1 MIRERHDCRAC
12 HRVGLV
18 EILNLGD
25 QPPANAYLASV
36 NQPEQRYPLSLRL
49 CESCGMVQLGHIV
62 DPDLLFRD
70 YSFRTSSSTRM
81 VDHFSKLMREVTES
95 MPRNGLLVEIGSNDG
110 TVLSSIERQDIRRLG
125 VDPSGNL
132 WEMARSKIIEQ
143 CCDLFTE
150 SLAES
155 IVACMGQAH
164 AIIACNVLGHVDD
177 LDDMLAG
184 VESLLHPDGVFVFEV
199 PYLGEFLDRSEFDT
213 IYHEHLSYFSVRPL
227 LILLARHGLRLER
240 VDRQEVH
247 GGSIRCRVTKGTG
260 EGEHIERWRTCHE
273 HWRHFTDVE
282 SYDVL
287 AASVVFACQRLKKSL
302 ADLRDSGKRVI
313 GYGAAAKSTVRLN
326 VCGIGPDL
334 LPAIVDAT
342 PEKIG
347 RFVPGT
353 HQRIVS
359 PESVDLTDYDV
370 VLILPANHEAEIT
383 AKIRST
389 GFTGQIVLPST
400 IVSTRRSRV

>member
-1 MIRERHDCRAC
+1 MRERLDCRAC

-25 QPPANAYLASV
+25 QPPANAYLSSV
-36 NQPEQRYPLSLRL
+36 DQPEQRYPLSLRL

-70 YSFRTSSSTRM
+70 YSFRTSSSARM
-81 VDHFSKLMREVTES
+81 VEHFSKLMCEVAE
-95 MPRNGLLVEIGSNDG
+95 PIPHGGLLVEIGANDG
-110 TVLSSIERQDIRRLG
+110 VALASVAGRVRVLG
-125 VDPSGNL
+125 VDPAGIPADVP
-132 WEMARSKIIEQ
+132 M
-143 CCDLFTE
+143 
-150 SLAES
+150 LAEPFTARLS
-155 IVACMGQAH
+155 EQIERHYGKADAIV
-164 AIIACNVLGHVDD
+164 ACNVLGHVDD
-177 LDDMLAG
+177 LDDLLAG
-184 VESLLHPDGVFVFEV
+184 VASLLQPDGTFVFEV

-213 IYHEHLSYFSVRPL
+213 VYHEHLSYLSARPL
-227 LILLARHGLRLER
+227 LCLLERAGLRLER
-240 VDRQEVH
+240 IDRQEVH
-247 GGSIRCRVTKGTG
+247 GGSIRCRATKGTG
-260 EGEHIERWRTCHE
+260 QGEHIERWRTCHE
-273 HWRHFTDVE
+273 YWRHFTDVE

-287 AASVVFACQRLKKSL
+287 AASVVFACQRLKKAL
-302 ADLRDSGKRVI
+302 ADLRDSRKRVI

-347 RFVPGT
+347 RFLPGT

-383 AKIRST
+383 AKVRAT

-400 IVSTRRSRV
+400 ISSARTARV

>member
-36 NQPEQRYPLSLRL
+36 DQPEQRYPLSLRL
-49 CESCGMVQLGHIV
+49 CEACGMVQLGHVV

-70 YSFRTSSSTRM
+70 YSFRTSSSAHM
-81 VDHFSKLMREVTES
+81 VEHFSKLMCELADS
-95 MPRNGLLVEIGSNDG
+95 IPHHGLVVEIGANDG
-110 TVLSSIERQDIRRLG
+110 VALSSITDRVRVLG
-125 VDPSGNL
+125 VDPAGIPT
-132 WEMARSKIIEQ
+132 EVPMIAE
-143 CCDLFTE
+143 LFTTR
-150 SLAES
+150 LAEKIERNYGNADA
-155 IVACMGQAH
+155 IV
-164 AIIACNVLGHVDD
+164 ACNVLGHVDD
-177 LDDMLAG
+177 LDDLLAG
-184 VESLLHPDGVFVFEV
+184 VANLLQPHGVFVFEV
-199 PYLGEFLDRSEFDT
+199 PYLGEFLDRSEWDT

-227 LILLARHGLRLER
+227 LILLSRHGLRLER
-240 VDRQEVH
+240 VDLQEVH
-247 GGSIRCRVTKGTG
+247 GGSIRCRATKGTG
-260 EGEHIERWRTCHE
+260 NSEVVAKWQTARE
-273 HWRHFTDVE
+273 HWRHFRDVE
-282 SYDVL
+282 TYDVL
-287 AASVVFACQRLKKSL
+287 ESSVVFDRQRITKTLEKLKS
-302 ADLRDSGKRVI
+302 DGRRVI

-334 LPAIVDAT
+334 LQMIVDAT

-383 AKIRST
+383 AKIRSV
-389 GFTGQIVLPST
+389 GFRGALLRP
-400 IVSTRRSRV
+400 